1 VIAPV
6 KRRTVVFAG
15 GGTGGHLF
23 PALAVAR
30 ALPGF
35 DSVFL
40 VPEDRGDPDRLAG
53 EFPCRTLD
61 CPRPDRARWRYP
73 AQLAKAVAAARRSLR
88 DLDAAAVVGLGSY
101 ASIPAS
107 LAARSL
113 GIPLYLMECN
123 AVPGKATRLLSR
135 FAQGIGLGSGQALSG
150 LKRRRT
156 CRVTG
161 TPLRSELKATSR
173 PSDFGLSDQRPTLL
187 VLGGSQGATGLN
199 SVVLAG
205 LTACVDLDFQVLHCT
220 GREDA
225 GRMRAAYARV
235 GVPTA
240 VIDFVPDVGRLY
252 AAADLVLCRAGA
264 STVAECAALGLPA
277 VFVPYPWH
285 RDRQQER
292 NALETVVAGAARLI
306 PQEELDV
313 LAFRRIVEEILLDR
327 SKLREMAECAGR
339 IARPAAAQ
347 EMAAHLIESL
357 GEAVSEPHWMAE
369 LGG

>member
-30 ALPGF
+30 ALPSF

-40 VPEDRGDPDRLAG
+40 VPGDRGDPDRLAG

-73 AQLAKAVAAARRSLR
+73 AQLARAVAAARRSLR
-88 DLDAAAVVGLGSY
+88 ELEAAAVVGLGSY

-123 AVPGKATRLLSR
+123 AVPGKATRLLAR
-135 FAQGIGLGSGQALSG
+135 FAQGIGLGSRQALNG
-150 LKRRRT
+150 LKRRRS

-161 TPLRSELKATSR
+161 TPLRSELRSESR
-173 PSDFGLSDQRPTLL
+173 PSDFGLHNDLPTLL
-187 VLGGSQGATGLN
+187 VLGGSQGARGLN
-199 SVVLAG
+199 SALLEG
-205 LTACVDLDFQVLHCT
+205 LPACSDLEFQVLHCA
-220 GREDA
+220 GRDDA
-225 GRMRAAYARV
+225 ARMRAGYARTRI
-235 GVPTA
+235 PTA
-240 VIDFVPDVGRLY
+240 VIDFVPDVGRVY
-252 AAADLVLCRAGA
+252 AAADLVICRAGA
-264 STVAECAALGLPA
+264 STVAECAAVGLPA

-285 RDRQQER
+285 KDRQQER
-292 NALETVVAGAARLI
+292 NALDAVAAGAARI
-306 PQEELDV
+306 VAQEDLDAPK
-313 LAFRRIVEEILLDR
+313 LRCIVEEILLDETVR
-327 SKLREMAECAGR
+327 TDMAECARGN
-339 IARPAAAQ
+339 ARPAAAQ